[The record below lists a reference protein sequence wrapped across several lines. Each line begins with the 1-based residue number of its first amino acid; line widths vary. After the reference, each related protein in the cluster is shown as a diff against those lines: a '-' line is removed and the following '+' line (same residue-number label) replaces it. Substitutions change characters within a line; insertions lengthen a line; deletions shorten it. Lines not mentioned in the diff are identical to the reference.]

1 MPVTDFIEATETL
14 LDHTVTTLAAG
25 LAAGT
30 TVQKYT
36 GSSNQELLE
45 DWVPGLV
52 LPAVTVTIPDSSY
65 QNRPRRNA
73 RLVLLACVQN
83 PQRETGAVTARA
95 LADACIALL
104 DDHVYNDAVWRV
116 QRDAAVDISPT
127 CACQMAEFLIEDH

>member
-1 MPVTDFIEATETL
+1 MPVTDFIETTETL
-14 LDHTVTTLAAG
+14 LDHAVTTLQAG
-25 LAAGT
+25 ITAGT

-36 GSSNQELLE
+36 GSSNEELFE
-45 DWVPGLV
+45 SWVPGLA

-73 RLVLLACVQN
+73 RMVLLAIVQN

-104 DDHVYNDAVWRV
+104 DDHVYNDAVWRA

-127 CACQMAEFLIEDH
+127 CACQMVEFTVEDH